1 MASTTR
7 STTHVD
13 SHERRK
19 VLLVGDSIT
28 QQSFS
33 VPHGGWGAGLQD
45 WYQRTAD
52 VFNRGFSGY
61 NSRWIRQS
69 LHKIFPESSPLNKDV
84 MLVVLLLGS
93 NDSACPPSAQHIS
106 VEEYSDNLSF
116 IIDHFVSIFPGAQF
130 IVITPP
136 QVDNQQW
143 PDRSIPQVAEY
154 AAAAR
159 KVAMN
164 HIIPIL
170 DLWRDD
176 EFLVTPADLRDGL
189 HLGRSGNKKVGEG
202 IQALIRSAYPQLVP
216 EDNELELPN
225 MTYHMPQHKDLGV
238 LNSASETK
246 SMLEKWSW

>member
-1 MASTTR
+1 MASTAR
-7 STTHVD
+7 STTNVD

-69 LHKIFPESSPLNKDV
+69 LQKIFPESSPLNKDV

-93 NDSACPPSAQHIS
+93 NDSACPPSTQHIS
-106 VEEYSDNLSF
+106 VVEYSDNLSA
-116 IIDHFVSIFPGAQF
+116 IIAHFVSIFPGAHF
-130 IVITPP
+130 ILITPP

-143 PDRSIPQVAEY
+143 PDRSIPQVTEY
-154 AAAAR
+154 AAVVRRLATEH
-159 KVAMN
+159 K
-164 HIIPIL
+164 IPVL
-170 DLWRDD
+170 DLWQDNK
-176 EFLVTPADLRDGL
+176 FLVSPEDLRDGL
-189 HLGRSGNKKVGEG
+189 HLGLSGNKKVCEG
-202 IQALIRSAYPQLVP
+202 LQDLIRKTFPQLVP
-216 EDNELELPN
+216 EDNAQELPN
-225 MTYHMPQHKDLGV
+225 MTYHLPQHKDLGV
-238 LNSASETK
+238 LNSVSETK
-246 SMLEKWSW
+246 SVLEKWSW